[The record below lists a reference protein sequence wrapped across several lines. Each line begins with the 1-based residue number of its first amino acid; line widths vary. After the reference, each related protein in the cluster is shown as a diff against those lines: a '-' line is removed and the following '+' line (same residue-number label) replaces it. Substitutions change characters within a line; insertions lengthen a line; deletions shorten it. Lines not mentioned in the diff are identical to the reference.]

1 MHFLVI
7 AFDSDESDVAVRR
20 MRAQADHDALNRQA
34 VERGE
39 RVLGIDLLDRERWAR
54 GSAMVVDF
62 PSLQAVDA
70 WIAKEPFMTQGVWS
84 RVEVYP
90 CRIASWFAEFF
101 EKSSPLGH

>member
-7 AFDSDESDVAVRR
+7 AFDSDKADASLRR
-20 MRAQADHDALNRQA
+20 IRAQAEHDALSKRAFEGGQ
-34 VERGE
+34 RS
-39 RVLGIDLLDRERWAR
+39 LGLDLLGPDGGVR

-62 PSLQAVDA
+62 PSLRAVDA

-90 CRIASWFAEFF
+90 CRISPWFTEFLV
-101 EKSSPLGH
+101 KS

>member
-1 MHFLVI
+1 MHFLVV
-7 AFDSDESDVAVRR
+7 AFDSDEADVPLRR
-20 MRAQADHDALNRQA
+20 MRAQAEHDALSKQA
-34 VERGE
+34 FERGQ
-39 RVLGIDLLDRERWAR
+39 RWLGLDLLGPDRGPR

-90 CRIASWFAEFF
+90 CSISPWFAGFLAM
-101 EKSSPLGH
+101 P